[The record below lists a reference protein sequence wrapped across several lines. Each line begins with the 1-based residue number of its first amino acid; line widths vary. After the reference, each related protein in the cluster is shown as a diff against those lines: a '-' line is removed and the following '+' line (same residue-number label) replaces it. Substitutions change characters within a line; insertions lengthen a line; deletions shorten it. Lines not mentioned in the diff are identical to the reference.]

1 MGQQLHGGLV
11 EEDPQVCPPCKGTP
25 VVLLRTHPGPCG
37 GTCREPE
44 VVAAVEDGS
53 GLVLHAS
60 SRGSAALGS
69 KKVVTSGSLSGF
81 SGSLSSPAF
90 LFKFR

>member
-1 MGQQLHGGLV
+1 MWRNSQ
-11 EEDPQVCPPCKGTP
+11 GTRTW
-25 VVLLRTHPGPCG
+25 LLLWKTG
-37 GTCREPE
+37 
-44 VVAAVEDGS
+44 AALFFMKS
-53 GLVLHAS
+53 S